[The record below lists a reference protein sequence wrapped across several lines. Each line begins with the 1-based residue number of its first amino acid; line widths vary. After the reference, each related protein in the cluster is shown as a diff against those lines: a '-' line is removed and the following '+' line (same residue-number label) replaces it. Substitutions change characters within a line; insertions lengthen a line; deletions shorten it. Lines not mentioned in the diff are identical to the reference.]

1 MNAQGRF
8 QSTEESEMQKARQPD
23 VEGKRTKLSS
33 QMDTRQ
39 RRQQAG
45 HEEK

>member
-39 RRQQAG
+39 RQQAG